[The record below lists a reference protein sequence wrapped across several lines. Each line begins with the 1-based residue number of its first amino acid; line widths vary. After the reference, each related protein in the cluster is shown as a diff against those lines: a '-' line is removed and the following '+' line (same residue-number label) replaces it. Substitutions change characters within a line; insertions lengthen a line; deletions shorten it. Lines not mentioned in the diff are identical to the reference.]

1 MTSAPH
7 STNILAVLRP
17 IPTDK
22 QPRFRHIV
30 PVFFGLTDTFKSTV
44 FRSNAT
50 FCADLRD
57 VRKIIVMNA
66 SVLYR
71 RALLHAN
78 HENAIFRCDRRGK
91 ILPFPA
97 PVTKARFPLKLMS
110 MMPD

>member
-30 PVFFGLTDTFKSTV
+30 PVFFGLTDTLRSTV

-57 VRKIIVMNA
+57 VRKIIIMNA

-71 RALLHAN
+71 RAPFMQTMKMQFFVVIEEGRFYLFQHQLLKHA
-78 HENAIFRCDRRGK
+78 F
-91 ILPFPA
+91 L
-97 PVTKARFPLKLMS
+97 
-110 MMPD
+110 